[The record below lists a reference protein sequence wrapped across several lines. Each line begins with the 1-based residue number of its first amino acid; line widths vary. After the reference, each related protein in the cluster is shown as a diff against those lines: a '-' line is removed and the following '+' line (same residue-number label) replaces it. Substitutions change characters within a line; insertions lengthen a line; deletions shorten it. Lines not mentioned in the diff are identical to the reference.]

1 MKETPVPLSVL
12 RVIAGAMNL
21 LVLIP
26 YGLFIVA
33 VAFSGDYD
41 PGFPLLGGL
50 AIVASGGLNLLSLRL
65 MFRGTARTSAR
76 ALAAVFNVGLIAT
89 ASLEWLDRPALIGI
103 VEHTL
108 FALPKLLVPALTLLA
123 LGLMKPYWNEPLCR
137 QCGYD
142 LRGSSGPRCPECGQE
157 RAR

>member
-89 ASLEWLDRPALIGI
+89 ASLEWLDRPALVGI

-108 FALPKLLVPALTLLA
+108 FALPKLLGRVP
-123 LGLMKPYWNEPLCR
+123 
-137 QCGYD
+137 
-142 LRGSSGPRCPECGQE
+142 
-157 RAR
+157 